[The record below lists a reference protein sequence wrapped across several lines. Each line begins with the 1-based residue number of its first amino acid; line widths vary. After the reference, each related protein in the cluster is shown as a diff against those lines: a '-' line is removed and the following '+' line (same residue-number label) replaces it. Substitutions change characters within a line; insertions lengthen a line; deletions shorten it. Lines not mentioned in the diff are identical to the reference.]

1 MAAFITRPAEQ
12 RDADGVAAA
21 WLRSRH
27 AAAGHIP
34 PPVHTDEEVRD
45 WVSSRL
51 LSDCECWIAE
61 TAPGEIIGVLCLQ
74 LDWVDQLYVVSEWQR
89 RGVGQTLLEMAKRV
103 RPDGLQLWTFV
114 SNEPA
119 RRFYTQRGFVC
130 AEQTDGSGNEER
142 APDMRF
148 VWPDP

>member
-1 MAAFITRPAEQ
+1 MAAFVTRPAV
-12 RDADGVAAA
+12 RGDADGVAEA

-27 AAAGHIP
+27 AAAGYIP
-34 PPVHTDEEVRD
+34 PPVHSDDEIHD
-45 WVSSRL
+45 WISSRL

-61 TAPGEIIGVLCLQ
+61 SASGEIIGLLALQ
-74 LDWVDQLYVVSEWQR
+74 LDWVEQLYVLPEWQR
-89 RGVGQTLLEMAKRV
+89 RGVGQTLLEMAKRL

-119 RRFYTQRGFVC
+119 RRFYTQHGFVC

-142 APDMRF
+142 APDMRLI
-148 VWPDP
+148 WPAP